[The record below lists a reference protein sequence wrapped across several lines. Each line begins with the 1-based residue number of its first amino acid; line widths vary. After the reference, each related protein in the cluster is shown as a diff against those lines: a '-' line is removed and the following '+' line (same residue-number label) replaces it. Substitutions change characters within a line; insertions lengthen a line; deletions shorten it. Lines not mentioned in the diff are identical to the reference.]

1 MSFAVAESQT
11 SDSPV
16 SFPQLG
22 LLNFECAAKS
32 RVRVVTLARPNRD
45 EPLPFCLLG
54 GYERNFGIFVTKV
67 ERGSKA
73 EDIGLKR
80 GDQILEVRRD

>member
-1 MSFAVAESQT
+1 M
-11 SDSPV
+11 
-16 SFPQLG
+16 
-22 LLNFECAAKS
+22 
-32 RVRVVTLARPNRD
+32 TLARPNRD

-67 ERGSKA
+67 EKGSKA

-80 GDQILEVRRD
+80 GDQILEVSAAGGRAAAGAEKN